1 MLKIYGIAKLKSDI
15 IFLSDVRLSNKN
27 LVSAK
32 HDIENMLRCNP
43 YEKYSLIA
51 NSTKNKRGVAIM
63 YKTCLDIQITDTLR
77 SDSENILVVR
87 ASLKG
92 SQVRLIAI
100 YGPNSIDHNFFNE
113 LDNFIQADPLVP
125 TIIAG
130 DWNCTISTDNINSNI
145 DCLNMRNPPN
155 LNHSRKL
162 AEFCGRF
169 SLTDPF
175 RFLYPEK
182 KSLATVLKTLY
193 KKIDL
198 GSISL
203 S

>member
-1 MLKIYGIAKLKSDI
+1 
-15 IFLSDVRLSNKN
+15 
-27 LVSAK
+27 
-32 HDIENMLRCNP
+32 MLRCNP
-43 YEKYSLIA
+43 YEKYSLIT

-77 SDSENILVVR
+77 SESENILVVR

-100 YGPNSIDHNFFNE
+100 YGPNINDHNFFNE

-162 AEFCGRF
+162 AELCVRF

-182 KSLATVLKTLY
+182 KEFSYCPKNPLQKNRSR
-193 KKIDL
+193 IDFFIISE
-198 GSISL
+198 SIIFNVSEFTIAD
-203 S
+203 

>member
-1 MLKIYGIAKLKSDI
+1 MLKIYGIAKLKSDL

-43 YEKYSLIA
+43 YEKYSLIT

-63 YKTCLDIQITDTLR
+63 YKSCLDIQITDTSR
-77 SDSENILVVR
+77 SESENILVVR

-100 YGPNSIDHNFFNE
+100 YGPNNNDLNFFNE
-113 LDNFIQADPLVP
+113 LENFMQADPLMP

-145 DCLNMRNPPN
+145 DCLNMRNPPQ
-155 LNHSRKL
+155 L
-162 AEFCGRF
+162 
-169 SLTDPF
+169 
-175 RFLYPEK
+175 
-182 KSLATVLKTLY
+182 KS
-193 KKIDL
+193 
-198 GSISL
+198 
-203 S
+203 